1 MPEGRGDRDE
11 RRPDRD
17 RRPAP
22 PAVAFSD
29 DSFAELRE
37 LLLGPEQRE
46 LLELQAHLRDP
57 SVQTHDV
64 SRVLPDAIALRAKD
78 PRLSQALAPL
88 IEDGITSS
96 VRKDP
101 QPLAD
106 ALFPVIG
113 PAIRKAIGHT
123 LAAMMDSFSRS
134 IEHSVSWRALQWR
147 WLAWRTGKPF
157 GEIVLLNTL
166 QYRVEQVFLI
176 HADTGLL
183 LQHVTR
189 DHRVSDDA
197 DQVSAMLTA
206 IQDFVRD
213 SFRAG
218 AGDTLDALRVG
229 DLVVTVE
236 RGPYAILAAVVRG
249 TAPHSLRRVFEDA
262 LEASHRQLGP
272 EFRSFRGDATPFER
286 ARPILENCLV
296 AEFRE
301 SPSPP
306 SYRRWLVAAV
316 VVALLGGAWL
326 FLTLRD
332 RQRWNTYVERLRAEP
347 GLVVLSAGRQSG
359 KFFVAGLRD
368 PLALDPATLLASSG
382 VNPDSID
389 SRWEPYQALQPSFVM
404 ARATDLLRPPDGVT
418 FSYRDGLLIAR
429 GQAPARWIADS
440 ERIAPAI
447 AGVRRFQ
454 YDGRAPQL
462 VIKDKLEAFAVVFL
476 KGTSTLAP
484 GQEASIGAMIDLL
497 HELDETARAEG
508 RKVQIDVRGH
518 TDSDGSDTLNGPL
531 SQARGRVLHAAL
543 DTGRFGALAFSVAGA
558 GSEDPITTG
567 TTEEEKARNRRAAV
581 RVRLPGGDAPQ
592 PTRP

>member
-1 MPEGRGDRDE
+1 
-11 RRPDRD
+11 
-17 RRPAP
+17 
-22 PAVAFSD
+22 
-29 DSFAELRE
+29 
-37 LLLGPEQRE
+37 
-46 LLELQAHLRDP
+46 
-57 SVQTHDV
+57 
-64 SRVLPDAIALRAKD
+64 
-78 PRLSQALAPL
+78 
-88 IEDGITSS
+88 
-96 VRKDP
+96 
-101 QPLAD
+101 
-106 ALFPVIG
+106 
-113 PAIRKAIGHT
+113 
-123 LAAMMDSFSRS
+123 
-134 IEHSVSWRALQWR
+134 
-147 WLAWRTGKPF
+147 
-157 GEIVLLNTL
+157 
-166 QYRVEQVFLI
+166 
-176 HADTGLL
+176 
-183 LQHVTR
+183 
-189 DHRVSDDA
+189 
-197 DQVSAMLTA
+197 
-206 IQDFVRD
+206 
-213 SFRAG
+213 
-218 AGDTLDALRVG
+218 
-229 DLVVTVE
+229 
-236 RGPYAILAAVVRG
+236 
-249 TAPHSLRRVFEDA
+249 
-262 LEASHRQLGP
+262 
-272 EFRSFRGDATPFER
+272 
-286 ARPILENCLV
+286 
-296 AEFRE
+296 
-301 SPSPP
+301 
-306 SYRRWLVAAV
+306 
-316 VVALLGGAWL
+316 
-326 FLTLRD
+326 
-332 RQRWNTYVERLRAEP
+332 VERLRAEP